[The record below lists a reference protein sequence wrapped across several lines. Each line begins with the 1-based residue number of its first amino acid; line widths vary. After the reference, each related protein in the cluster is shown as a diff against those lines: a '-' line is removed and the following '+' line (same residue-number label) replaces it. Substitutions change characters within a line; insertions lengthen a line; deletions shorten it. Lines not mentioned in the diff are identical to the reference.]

1 MVPALI
7 SFLRKFSIIS
17 ALLTACLPSPCV
29 GLNHP
34 VNETKRSAALLGALE
49 ISAGVYHN
57 QTDNPSLKKT
67 VLITGCNHGY
77 LPFLHNFKCF
87 IDRLNLKLLVISM
100 DHRTHSHI
108 ENKLS
113 STLKSFLWIGEQ
125 TVQESFATF
134 RSPQFNVITHAKTS
148 YTHAIL
154 SLGYDVIFIDLD
166 IALVRDPLPYLFWE
180 GVDYVFTH
188 NKICPQ

>member
-1 MVPALI
+1 
-7 SFLRKFSIIS
+7 
-17 ALLTACLPSPCV
+17 
-29 GLNHP
+29 
-34 VNETKRSAALLGALE
+34 
-49 ISAGVYHN
+49 
-57 QTDNPSLKKT
+57 
-67 VLITGCNHGY
+67 
-77 LPFLHNFKCF
+77 
-87 IDRLNLKLLVISM
+87 M